1 MAAQYYPRPAMTQQM
16 LFELNHPAAA
26 ALQSDSIARM
36 ADGIDNQR
44 PARDHEFFVNSLVRL
59 VVLAINV

>member
-1 MAAQYYPRPAMTQQM
+1 MAQQM